1 MTDELNDDERW
12 FAHLLASVPTPAS
25 LGGTGTVVPARH
37 PRREGRSAGRLGL
50 VVPLLVAVAVISAG
64 VGLTLPQLHGGR
76 QLTPATA
83 GSPPARSE
91 AALAGDDVHQLVVL
105 FGGRDGDGGL
115 LGDTWLWDGGHWT
128 EQHPAHS
135 PSARR
140 AAAMSSDPDDGGVL
154 LLGGVGSSGQPVGD
168 SWTWNGSD
176 WQLLPAAGAPTPR
189 TNAAMAWDPIAGALV
204 LYGSQG
210 DTTEPTG
217 TTWVRKERAWQRRHD
232 DVAPSACTSP
242 MAYDDATRALV
253 LVSGRSC
260 GAGAGLTW
268 SWAGTLWAQEHPA
281 ASPPAADR
289 GVLAYDQSSQQLV
302 LFVPPPGSGGPCGL
316 TWTWDGAA
324 WSPRGPSLPASAGM
338 AVADPASRRPL
349 LLTATGETWSWDG
362 ATWQPLQGGTSRAA
376 EGAAAQTK
384 ACAGV
389 HR

>member
-25 LGGTGTVVPARH
+25 LGGAGPLVPAR
-37 PRREGRSAGRLGL
+37 PGRETRSAGRLSFA
-50 VVPLLVAVAVISAG
+50 VPLLVAVAVISAG

-76 QLTPATA
+76 ALTPATA

-115 LGDTWLWDGGHWT
+115 LGDTWLWDGSHWS

-176 WQLLPAAGAPTPR
+176 WQLLPTAGGPTPR

-210 DTTEPTG
+210 DTTEPAG

-242 MAYDDATRALV
+242 MAFDDATRALV
-253 LVSGRSC
+253 LVTGHGC

-268 SWAGTLWAQEHPA
+268 SWAGTLWAPEHPA

-302 LFVPPPGSGGPCGL
+302 LFVPPPGSGSPCGL

-324 WSPRGPSLPASAGM
+324 WTLRGPSLPASAGM

-349 LLTATGETWSWDG
+349 LLTTTGETWSCDG
-362 ATWQPLQGGTSRAA
+362 TTWQPLQGGTPRAA